1 MSGRVQK
8 DSADDSDRVD
18 DAVDPRVQVSA
29 AARVCV
35 ARTVPLSA
43 YPSSSTSSSRFAI
56 LTLSS
61 SARRET
67 SRQRLNRAG
76 RSRVVRRGSNGEF
89 RTPGPIFLRER
100 LLLSPPPSAHAR
112 THTRTNHKTSP
123 FLNPPPRPSSLR
135 RPAGTAYRLLPQQ
148 RVLNYP
154 RCPVTPSRREK
165 LEHNASLGFFDLY
178 VNTGR
183 GERINY
189 LVD

>member
-123 FLNPPPRPSSLR
+123 FLNPPPPSLLSPPPGRDGLPSITATARAKLPSLPGNSVSTR
-135 RPAGTAYRLLPQQ
+135 EIGAQCFVGLL
-148 RVLNYP
+148 
-154 RCPVTPSRREK
+154 
-165 LEHNASLGFFDLY
+165 
-178 VNTGR
+178 
-183 GERINY
+183 
-189 LVD
+189 